1 MGIFVQ
7 TELYMQRAY
16 RRKSDGIGPKSQRGR
31 KVQILRFPQLYY
43 GEQAGFLSKTSL
55 APCQTMFSLQQEAEF
70 IFYLKETEGLL
81 FGLSATDTCRQM
93 PRGKNIVTVFK
104 LVSFVLSFAS
114 LL

>member
-1 MGIFVQ
+1 
-7 TELYMQRAY
+7 
-16 RRKSDGIGPKSQRGR
+16 
-31 KVQILRFPQLYY
+31 
-43 GEQAGFLSKTSL
+43 
-55 APCQTMFSLQQEAEF
+55 MFSLQQEAEF